1 MWSSI
6 LPGLQGLSASG
17 CTRRTCRADTGKEWA
32 WLTDRPKAPRLQH
45 SCHTA
50 FITHGTSAGLEG
62 VLSVGSPVNRMGV
75 LWDHRH
81 DANLHFSSWFALL
94 SGVWGWYSLHTLYT
108 DLTGR
113 ERRMPATTLKT
124 WKTREKKDRI
134 LAFERIYSWYW
145 LKEMNKMLWWGLY
158 FI

>member
-1 MWSSI
+1 MRSSVSAWTAGPVCVW
-6 LPGLQGLSASG
+6 LYKAHMQSRHRQGVSV
-17 CTRRTCRADTGKEWA
+17 
-32 WLTDRPKAPRLQH
+32 TDWPAQSTQTPAFVSH
-45 SCHTA
+45 A
-50 FITHGTSAGLEG
+50 FITHGTSGGLEG
-62 VLSVGSPVNRMGV
+62 VLSVGSPVDRMGV

-81 DANLHFSSWFALL
+81 DANLRFSSWFALL

-158 FI
+158 FT